1 MGVTDHATRLRN
13 FVKESNRI
21 EGIIRPPTA
30 AEVREHEEFLKLPL
44 VMVDHL
50 VRFVKVVAPGKPL
63 RAYEGMDV
71 RVGNHIAPRGG
82 SDIPARLDS
91 LLDQIA
97 AGLLTAWE
105 AHRAYETLHPFM
117 DGNGRSGRV
126 LWLWQM
132 LHQGRDPYALHRG
145 FLHSFYYQTLGECR
159 LPAETS
165 ANSPSEASAGNP
177 ARDEPLIP
185 RRLHGRGSNTTCR
198 MNPRILIITTA
209 LLMLSV
215 GLGFMVLRH
224 RLGMD
229 PGPCVDVWN
238 PEGCR

>member
-1 MGVTDHATRLRN
+1 MGDFDVSLRA
-13 FVKESNRI
+13 FIEESNRI
-21 EGIIRPPTA
+21 EGIIRAPTA

-50 VRFVKVVAPGKPL
+50 RRFVKVVAPGKYL
-63 RAYEGMDV
+63 RTELGMDV
-71 RVGNHIAPRGG
+71 RVGSHIAPRGG
-82 SDIPARLDS
+82 PEILARLDS

-132 LHQGRDPYALHRG
+132 LHQHDDPWALKRG

-159 LPAETS
+159 LPPTPNVEAGATRRHPTS
-165 ANSPSEASAGNP
+165 TP
-177 ARDEPLIP
+177 DEQP
-185 RRLHGRGSNTTCR
+185 
-198 MNPRILIITTA
+198 
-209 LLMLSV
+209 
-215 GLGFMVLRH
+215 
-224 RLGMD
+224 
-229 PGPCVDVWN
+229 
-238 PEGCR
+238 

>member
-1 MGVTDHATRLRN
+1 MAVTDHATRVRN

-21 EGIIRPPTA
+21 EGITRAPTA

-50 VRFVKVVAPGKPL
+50 VRFVKVIAPGKPL
-63 RAYEGMDV
+63 RSSQGMDV
-71 RVGNHIAPRGG
+71 RVGDHIAPRGG
-82 SDIPARLDS
+82 FEIPARLDS

-145 FLHSFYYQTLGECR
+145 FLHTFYYQTLGER
-159 LPAETS
+159 PLPAKAGAS
-165 ANSPSEASAGNP
+165 SPSNASAGNP
-177 ARDEPLIP
+177 ATDEQKPP
-185 RRLHGRGSNTTCR
+185 NHTTSKGER
-198 MNPRILIITTA
+198 
-209 LLMLSV
+209 
-215 GLGFMVLRH
+215 
-224 RLGMD
+224 
-229 PGPCVDVWN
+229 
-238 PEGCR
+238 